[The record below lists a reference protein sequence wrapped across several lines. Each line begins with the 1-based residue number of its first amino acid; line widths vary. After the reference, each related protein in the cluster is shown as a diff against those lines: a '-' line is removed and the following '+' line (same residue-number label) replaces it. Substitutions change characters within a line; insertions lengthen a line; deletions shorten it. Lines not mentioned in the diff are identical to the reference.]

1 MSDWISTQDQMP
13 REYETDWVEIRKGDR
28 VMPYQVKVW
37 ENHKGETDFVNA
49 LLEKEQGVTH
59 WRNFITKIAESEDE

>member
-1 MSDWISTQDQMP
+1 MSWIDVNKQMP
-13 REYETDWVEIRKGDR
+13 REAETDWVEICKGDL
-28 VMPYQVKVW
+28 VMPYQCKVW

-59 WRNFITKIAESEDE
+59 WRPYNTE

>member
-1 MSDWISTQDQMP
+1 MDNWISVDDEMP
-13 REYETDWVEIRKGDR
+13 REHETDWVEIRKGDR
-28 VMPYQVKVW
+28 AMTYQCKVW

-59 WRNFITKIAESEDE
+59 WRNFKPSEVSS